1 MRFGHPSGTLSVAV
15 QASRNDDGRWRIDK
29 VSMTRSARRL
39 MQGSVFVPWAE
50 VRGTP
55 GGA

>member
-1 MRFGHPSGTLSVAV
+1 VRFGHPSGTLSVAV

-50 VRGTP
+50 VRETP
-55 GGA
+55 GA